1 VSLATDGAL
10 AQVPFGALPDAAGRY
25 MVEDWTPVV
34 WAWPAAMV
42 ERGARAKRGQGALVV
57 KVAILYLSKTGKSVG
72 LPVVAFTRWRTVELW
87 TALAQ

>member
-1 VSLATDGAL
+1 MAITRGTVASAGMLRIGQTVAL
-10 AQVPFGALPDAAGRY
+10 
-25 MVEDWTPVV
+25 
-34 WAWPAAMV
+34 
-42 ERGARAKRGQGALVV
+42 V